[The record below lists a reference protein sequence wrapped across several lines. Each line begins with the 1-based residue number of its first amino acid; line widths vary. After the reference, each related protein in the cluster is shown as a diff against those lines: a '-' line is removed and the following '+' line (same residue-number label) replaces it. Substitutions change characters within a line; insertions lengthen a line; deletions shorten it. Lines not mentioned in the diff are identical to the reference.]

1 MANFYFT
8 DRKYNLI
15 DVVSTDG
22 NTDIKIVSIKDIQ
35 SIEESARDFEAT
47 LYFKD
52 DDFKLAKQLSTV
64 GNFVLYKDREGQ
76 SVFIS
81 IESREINATDGLV
94 MITGKDA
101 SIDLINEIVAPYTPD
116 KSYSI
121 AEYILR
127 FTSDSGFEIGENAIP
142 DKKLKLE
149 EWTSEATALER
160 ILSVAT
166 RFDVEL
172 SFSFE
177 ISGLDVVKRYI
188 NISEKRGK
196 DENVTLYANREIESI
211 TIKEDSF
218 DLFTAIKPI
227 GAIPEGKETPINL
240 NNYKYTDPNGR
251 YVLSGG
257 ILKDNAVVQE
267 WSRLLSNENTN
278 PTTAHITRYKEYDT
292 DNQAKLFTMAMTDLK
307 KYAQLNVNYDVA
319 FYEFPTTVS
328 IGDTINIVDED
339 KEIYLSARVLTL
351 TYDYVTDTAEA
362 TIGDYLIKESGI
374 SQDLENLASSMKD
387 KFANV
392 NENLN
397 GKAVIVKSETAP
409 EPNEN
414 IIWIDTSHPQT
425 PIKTYDPETGEWL
438 VSTGEKGKDGIAG
451 KDGLGVLST
460 VITYVISASG
470 TTTPTDGWT
479 AQVPTLEKGKYLWTK
494 TQWTYTDG
502 STENGYTVSYIAK
515 DGNDGEDGY
524 AGKDGVGI
532 SNTKVEYV
540 GSTSGTTKP
549 SSGWSTTIPTVAEG
563 NFLWTRTTWTYT
575 DNTSE
580 MGYSVAKMGA
590 KGDKGDKGDT
600 GAKGSDGIAG
610 KDGVGLKETIIRYA
624 GSSNGTTAPTSGWQS
639 TVPVVSAGSFLWTR
653 TTWTYTDDSS
663 EIGYSV
669 SRIGADGNNGEDGI
683 AGKDGTGIKSTTITY
698 VGSTNGT
705 TPPSTGWTS
714 TIPTVADGSYLWT
727 KTTWSYTDNTSETG
741 YSVAKMGAKG
751 ADGKDGIAG
760 KDGVGLKNTTIQ
772 YASSTSGTTAP
783 TTGWQTNVPTV
794 SAGNYL
800 WTKNTWTYTDNST
813 EVGYSVSRIG
823 KDGNTGKDGV
833 AGKDGTGIK
842 ATSIQYA
849 GSTSGTTP
857 PTTGWTA
864 SVPTVASGSYLW
876 TKTTWSYTDDTN
888 ETGYSVSRMGETGA
902 KGDTGDSA
910 TSYWVTPSVNAI
922 KISASKVLSPS
933 TVTFTGYAKTG
944 TANTVTYSGRF
955 NVMTSTDGIVYS
967 SVYVSTANQSTYT
980 YTIPTTAKFIKVRMY
995 LAGGTSVLLDEQT
1008 IPILESAKDL
1018 EISGNN
1024 MIVDSTNILQSKV
1037 AFSGATGTKTL
1048 VDEAKSP
1055 TGKATKIR
1063 LSANTSNIL
1072 FYLANG
1078 RNLADPTNKT
1088 LLAGE
1093 IYTLSMMIRAD
1104 VAFVANNVLINEAS
1118 VISHTFTQVTTEY
1131 KRVSVTFKP
1140 TINSSTATN
1149 QNIHFYAND
1158 LVTTVGNDIYI
1169 HSLQLEKGNIATSW
1183 TPAPEDAKLYT
1194 AWSND
1199 PNGANMVRVYP
1210 NENLLVR
1217 TGEFTEKII
1226 GSGGG
1231 IDPYAGNNT
1240 SAVPIPVTA
1249 GETLY
1254 FSQSQAP
1261 TATACFRWRW
1271 LDANMKYISRAA
1283 NASNQNFTGNVPSGA
1298 SYLQVSYSS
1307 TWDSKIERNGYSLI
1321 LPSPKDDPVKAEMAY
1336 IGYSPKDSND
1346 PADYVWSE
1354 NPKAKGTFK
1363 RWSNDPNG
1371 LVDFTAV
1378 YPNENLLE
1386 DSISMSGFASGTL
1399 TENAYLDTF
1408 NSRKNTKT
1416 IATQS
1421 GSTVTVGQ
1429 KTITELLEP
1438 STTYT
1443 VSFVARGNLMRT
1455 YVYPS
1460 LNAKATG
1467 SQGQSTTS
1475 ADTPMD
1481 WTLSSDWQEY
1491 TYTFTTLSSLTG
1503 TKYLLFRLDNN
1514 SIDTNAEVARVK
1526 LEKSSSKTI
1535 YTSNRAENLLLSVP
1549 QYVGIGNKDSNNPAD
1564 YVWNVN
1570 PEYTQ
1575 ARTDLGLESKVDDE
1589 TFNDAQDHMN
1599 EQIDSK
1605 ASADELQALA
1615 ELTEN
1620 LKESYEGFISDG
1632 GKYEA
1637 DLQALEARATGLLL
1651 DLEDKVLD
1659 LDFLKTRMRLG
1670 EEGFEIGAEES
1681 SMKML
1686 LTNDRLSFMD
1696 SGKEI
1701 AYFSNQQFKINRGA
1715 ILESIQIGSHKIT
1728 KISDKMTVFQ
1738 FVPPL

>member
-1 MANFYFT
+1 MNLYFT

-15 DVVSTDG
+15 DILDK
-22 NTDIKIVSIKDIQ
+22 NTDDITTTKISEIE
-35 SIEESARDFEAT
+35 SIEDSDTQLEITIF
-47 LYFKD
+47 FKKE
-52 DDFKLAKQLSTV
+52 FYKQASKICKV
-64 GNFVLYKDREGQ
+64 GNFILYKNR
-76 SVFIS
+76 
-81 IESREINATDGLV
+81 
-94 MITGKDA
+94 TGKDIFATIESFELTNNSVSINARSA
-101 SIDLINEIVAPYTPD
+101 SIDLINSVVEPYAPN
-116 KSYSI
+116 KAYSI
-121 AEYILR
+121 SEYLLM

-257 ILKDNAVVQE
+257 ILRDNSVVQE

-351 TYDYVTDTAEA
+351 TYDYVTETAEA
-362 TIGDYLIKESGI
+362 VVGDYLIKDSGI
-374 SQDLENLASSMKD
+374 SKDLENLAASMKD

-397 GKAVIVKSETAP
+397 GKAVIVKSDTAP

-414 IIWIDTSHPQT
+414 TIWVDTSSPQT

-438 VSTGEKGKDGIAG
+438 VSTGEKG
-451 KDGLGVLST
+451 
-460 VITYVISASG
+460 
-470 TTTPTDGWT
+470 
-479 AQVPTLEKGKYLWTK
+479 
-494 TQWTYTDG
+494 
-502 STENGYTVSYIAK
+502 
-515 DGNDGEDGY
+515 
-524 AGKDGVGI
+524 
-532 SNTKVEYV
+532 
-540 GSTSGTTKP
+540 
-549 SSGWSTTIPTVAEG
+549 
-563 NFLWTRTTWTYT
+563 
-575 DNTSE
+575 
-580 MGYSVAKMGA
+580 
-590 KGDKGDKGDT
+590 
-600 GAKGSDGIAG
+600 SDGIAG
-610 KDGVGLKETIIRYA
+610 KDGVGLKETLIRYA
-624 GSSNGTTAPTSGWQS
+624 GSSNGTIAPTSGWQS
-639 TVPVVSAGSFLWTR
+639 TVPVVSAGNFLWTR

-663 EIGYSV
+663 ETGYSV

-683 AGKDGTGIKSTTITY
+683 AGKDGTGIVSTTITY
-698 VGSTNGT
+698 ASSTSGVNAPTNG
-705 TPPSTGWTS
+705 WTVS
-714 TIPTVADGSYLWT
+714 IPTVADGNYLWT
-727 KTTWSYTDNTSETG
+727 KTVWLYTDNTSETG
-741 YSVAKMGAKG
+741 YSVSKMGAKG

-760 KDGVGLKNTTIQ
+760 KDGVGIKNTTIQ

-794 SAGNYL
+794 TAGNYL
-800 WTKNTWTYTDNST
+800 WTKNNWTYTDNST

-823 KDGNTGKDGV
+823 KDGNTGSDGV

-910 TSYWVTPSVNAI
+910 TSYWVTPSVNTI
-922 KISASKVLSPS
+922 QISTTKVLNPT
-933 TVTFTGYAKTG
+933 TVTFTCYSKTG
-944 TANTVTYSGRF
+944 TANAGLYAGRF
-955 NVMTSTDGIVYS
+955 NILTSVDGIIYS
-967 SVYVSTANQSTYT
+967 SKYSSSANQSAYT
-980 YTIPTTAKFIKVRMY
+980 YTVPADVKFIKARMY
-995 LAGGTSVLLDEQT
+995 QAGGTSVLVDEVT
-1008 IPILESAKDL
+1008 IPIIESAEGL
-1018 EISGNN
+1018 EIGVVN
-1024 MIVDSTNILQSKV
+1024 MARDSMNVLHTKI
-1037 AFSGATGTKTL
+1037 AFSGATGTKAL
-1048 VDEAKSP
+1048 VEDTNSP
-1055 TGKATKIR
+1055 TGKATKIN
-1063 LSANTSNIL
+1063 LSANTSTIL

-1078 RNLADPTNKT
+1078 KNIADPTVYPLKT
-1088 LLAGE
+1088 GE
-1093 IYTLSMMIRAD
+1093 IYTLSLMIKATKP
-1104 VAFVANNVLINEAS
+1104 FTANGITINQAT
-1118 VISHTFTQVTTEY
+1118 VVSHTFTQVTTEY
-1131 KRVSVTFKP
+1131 ARVSVTFKP
-1140 TINSSTATN
+1140 TADSTSATN

-1158 LVTTVGNDIYI
+1158 LTKTVGNDIFV
-1169 HSLQLEKGNIATSW
+1169 HSLKLEKGSIATTW
-1183 TPAPEDAKLYT
+1183 QPALEDAMTYKR
-1194 AWSND
+1194 WSNSED
-1199 PNGANMVRVYP
+1199 GTVDMMSEYP
-1210 NENLLVR
+1210 NENLLLGTSNEVQ
-1217 TGEFTEKII
+1217 TASSSGWFDGER
-1226 GSGGG
+1226 
-1231 IDPYAGNNT
+1231 
-1240 SAVPIPVTA
+1240 
-1249 GETLY
+1249 
-1254 FSQSQAP
+1254 
-1261 TATACFRWRW
+1261 AT
-1271 LDANMKYISRAA
+1271 N
-1283 NASNQNFTGNVPSGA
+1283 
-1298 SYLQVSYSS
+1298 
-1307 TWDSKIERNGYSLI
+1307 
-1321 LPSPKDDPVKAEMAY
+1321 
-1336 IGYSPKDSND
+1336 
-1346 PADYVWSE
+1346 
-1354 NPKAKGTFK
+1354 
-1363 RWSNDPNG
+1363 
-1371 LVDFTAV
+1371 
-1378 YPNENLLE
+1378 
-1386 DSISMSGFASGTL
+1386 
-1399 TENAYLDTF
+1399 
-1408 NSRKNTKT
+1408 
-1416 IATQS
+1416 ATQDPP
-1421 GSTVTVGQ
+1421 Q
-1429 KTITELLEP
+1429 IAL
-1438 STTYT
+1438 
-1443 VSFVARGNLMRT
+1443 
-1455 YVYPS
+1455 
-1460 LNAKATG
+1460 
-1467 SQGQSTTS
+1467 
-1475 ADTPMD
+1475 
-1481 WTLSSDWQEY
+1481 
-1491 TYTFTTLSSLTG
+1491 G
-1503 TKYLLFRLDNN
+1503 TKYTYSAYLTAPSD
-1514 SIDTNAEVARVK
+1514 AEVYIFARISRPGASNGSYEDKASNRITAGSSGLAKVTFELPSDTTKVQFRVLRFGAIQSTAKTIKWSKEK
-1526 LEKSSSKTI
+1526 LELG
-1535 YTSNRAENLLLSVP
+1535 SNVTTWVSNQQDDKLLSVP
-1549 QYVGIGNKDSNNPAD
+1549 QYVGIGVKDTMVPSD
-1564 YVWNVN
+1564 FTWTIN

-1575 ARTDLGLESKVDDE
+1575 ARTDVGLDTKVDDE